1 MRIISKEVQKVLYA
15 IALTSL
21 IIPVIIIHFYLWYTG
36 KDSVLFSVESSFG
49 VILILYY
56 VIIFFSLLYL
66 AVYWLINQIKELL
79 AIRSEKRKTEIM
91 LLKSEVSPHF
101 FFNMLNNLYAMVD
114 KDPSLAKKVIIRL
127 SDMMRYSIYEG
138 KKELVTLEEE
148 IDFINN
154 YINLHKVRY
163 HREIDVQF
171 NIEVE
176 DDKVKVT
183 PLLFIILV
191 ENAFK
196 HGIETITKNAFI
208 HIRLKSAGKKII
220 FEIENNFEKDKQN
233 KTGIGLMNLKRRL
246 ELLYSGNSKFDIVI
260 KNDIYYSKLELTVK

>member
-1 MRIISKEVQKVLYA
+1 MSIVSKGVQKILFT

-21 IIPVIIIHFYLWYTG
+21 IIPGIIILFYLWYTG
-36 KDSVLFSVESSFG
+36 KEAVSVSVDSLFG

-56 VIIFFSLLYL
+56 VIIIFSLLSL
-66 AVYWLINQIKELL
+66 AIYWLINQIKDLL
-79 AIRSEKRKTEIM
+79 TIRNEKKKTELM

-114 KDPSLAKKVIIRL
+114 KDPSLAKKTIIRL

-138 KKELVTLEEE
+138 KKELVTIEEE

-171 NIEVE
+171 NVEVE
-176 DDKVKVT
+176 DKQVKVT

-208 HIRLKSAGKKII
+208 HINLKSDSRRIT
-220 FEIENNFEKDKQN
+220 FEIENNFEKDKEN
-233 KTGIGLMNLKRRL
+233 KPGIGLENLKRRL
-246 ELLYSGNSKFDIVI
+246 ELLYSDKSKFDTEI